1 MRVLFTGLGS
11 IALKHLS
18 ALKSIVP
25 NVEVVAYR
33 STETASNIEGVSNIF
48 SLEKVPANID
58 FVLITNPTSMHA
70 QTIENLLN
78 LRCPLFIEKPVVS
91 NPAEGDIL
99 QNKIQHLALTTY
111 VACNM
116 RFHPAIQFLKKEF
129 ETRKPIELSAYCGS
143 FLPDWRP
150 NQDYR
155 ENYSSKAEMGG
166 GVHLDLIHEMD
177 YCYYLLG
184 RPSTVFPAY
193 LRKKSALEIN
203 SKDIAHYT
211 VEYPGT
217 SVFITLNYYR
227 KSPKRSIDIV
237 WENEVWQVDL
247 IKNTIVDSEGKVIFT
262 SEYNPSDTYKNQ
274 LKYFINCI
282 ESGNQPMNSF
292 SEGLEIL
299 KSALHEH

>member
-18 ALKSIVP
+18 ALKTLSP
-25 NVEVVAYR
+25 NLEAFGLRSTKTAANVEGV
-33 STETASNIEGVSNIF
+33 TNIYSIE
-48 SLEKVPANID
+48 EVPSDID
-58 FVLITNPTSMHA
+58 FILITNPTSKHA
-70 QTIENLLN
+70 QTIEDLLEFGF
-78 LRCPLFIEKPVVS
+78 PMFIEKPVVS

-166 GVHLDLIHEMD
+166 GAHLDLIHEMD
-177 YCYYLLG
+177 YCYYLMG
-184 RPSTVFPAY
+184 KPTRINSSY
-193 LRKKSALEIN
+193 LRKKSDLEIN
-203 SKDIAHYT
+203 SIDVANYV
-211 VEYPGT
+211 VEYPNT

-227 KSPKRSIDIV
+227 KTSKRSIDIV

-282 ESGNQPMNSF
+282 ESGKKPMNSF